1 VLGIVV
7 MFHELGHFIVAKLCG
22 VRVLKFSIGFPPKMI
37 GFKRGDTEYCISW
50 IPLGGYVKM
59 AGENP
64 LESEAL
70 GDDPGNFMNKPP
82 WKKALVFF
90 AGPFAN
96 YLTAIVIAAGLFFFL
111 GKQVVDP
118 EKVVVGI
125 VSEDMPAEEIG
136 LMPGDIIRSMDGKQ
150 IVTLTDLHEKVF
162 PNPGANLNLVYE
174 RDGVLDSA
182 MINIASD
189 TVLSLKGEKE
199 VQGLIGIMQKSD
211 TVGINPV
218 EAVVMANEYSW
229 NVTVLMVSFLKKF
242 ITGEVSPKFVGG
254 PIAIA
259 KISGE
264 KAREG
269 FSSLLALIVLIS
281 INLAIINLLPI
292 PVLDGGHLFFL
303 AVEAVRRKPLTLKQ
317 KAVVQQIGL
326 AFLLVII
333 ILVTYND
340 IFGRLGQ

>member
-7 MFHELGHFIVAKLCG
+7 LFHELGHFIVAKLCG

-37 GFKRGDTEYCISW
+37 GFKRGETEYCISW

-64 LESEAL
+64 LEGEEL

-96 YLTAIVIAAGLFFFL
+96 YLTAIVIAAGLFFIL

-118 EKVVVGI
+118 EKVVVGA
-125 VSEDMPAEEIG
+125 VSEGMPAEKIG
-136 LMPGDIIRSMDGKQ
+136 LIPGDIIRSLGGKP
-150 IVTLTDLHEKVF
+150 IVSLNDLHKEVY
-162 PNPGANLNLVYE
+162 PNPGASLNLVYE
-174 RDGVLDSA
+174 RDGVVDSA
-182 MINIASD
+182 LIDIAGD
-189 TVLSLKGEKE
+189 TVLNLKGEKE
-199 VQGLIGIMQKSD
+199 IQGLIGIVQKSD
-211 TVGINPV
+211 TVGMDPL
-218 EAVVMANEYSW
+218 EAIVLANEYSW
-229 NVTVLMVSFLKKF
+229 NMTVLMVTFLKKF

-292 PVLDGGHLFFL
+292 PVLDGGHLLFL

-317 KAVVQQIGL
+317 KAIIQQIGL